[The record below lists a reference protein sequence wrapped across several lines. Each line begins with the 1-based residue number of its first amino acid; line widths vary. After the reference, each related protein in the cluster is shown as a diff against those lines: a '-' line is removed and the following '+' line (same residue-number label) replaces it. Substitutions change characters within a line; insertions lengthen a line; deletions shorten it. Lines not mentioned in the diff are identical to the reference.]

1 MTDLKNILII
11 KLSSIGDVVHAL
23 PFLEALKKCYPG
35 SKIDWL
41 VEEEASRVI
50 SGHPAINRIILS
62 GRKRWQK
69 EILNPLNILRVSSEA
84 IRFYRQLTLSS
95 YDIVVDLQGL
105 FRSGFLT
112 ALSRGKRK
120 TGMCGAR
127 EGASFFLKEAPVPV
141 DYEQHA
147 IDRYLKVAEYL
158 GCNTDNPKGEIPVLA
173 EDKKLADSIFAT
185 FPEAKKI
192 IAVNPIAKWETKLW
206 SSDKFSE
213 LAGKLQK
220 ETDSLIIFTGSRQD
234 RPVIEEIIKKAGA
247 RQNEIVNLAGRTNL
261 KELAYLYS
269 GCSVLVCTDTGPMHI
284 AAAMGCR
291 VVALF
296 GPTSPLRTGPY
307 GKDHRIIR
315 SGIDCSPCFKKDC
328 DSTKCMEDITVDAVC
343 EAVRDIIESGGKG
356 QGYSD
361 Q

>member
-1 MTDLKNILII
+1 MNILII

-23 PFLEALKKCYPG
+23 PFLEALKKCYTG
-35 SKIDWL
+35 ARIDWL

-50 SGHPAINRIILS
+50 SGHPAVNRIIIS

-69 EILNPLNILRVSSEA
+69 EIINPMNILRVCSETA
-84 IRFYRQLTLSS
+84 GFYRELRTSA
-95 YDIVVDLQGL
+95 YDIVIDLQGL

-112 ALSRGKRK
+112 ALTRGKRK
-120 TGMCGAR
+120 IGMSGAR
-127 EGASFFLKEAPVPV
+127 EGASIFLKETPVPV

-158 GCNTDNPKGEIPVLA
+158 GCNTDNPKGEIPVSE
-173 EDKKLADSIFAT
+173 EDKKTADGIFSS
-185 FPEAKKI
+185 FPEGKKI
-192 IAVNPIAKWETKLW
+192 IAVNPMAKWETKLW
-206 SSDKFSE
+206 NSDKFSK

-220 ETDSLIIFTGSRQD
+220 KTGSRIIFTGSGQD
-234 RPVIEEIIKKAGA
+234 RPVIEEIIKKSGG
-247 RQNEIVNLAGRTNL
+247 REDEIINLAGRTSL

-307 GKDHRIIR
+307 GSGHIIIR
-315 SGIDCSPCFKKDC
+315 SGIDCSPCFKKEC
-328 DSTKCMEDITVDAVC
+328 SGTKCMEEITVDAVFDAAK
-343 EAVRDIIESGGKG
+343 EILESGFRDSRI
-356 QGYSD
+356 QGVR
-361 Q
+361 